1 MRANCLI
8 CRDYLWRLDVFEVHL
23 TYLTPLLSNWDMK
36 VIRMDDSVS
45 EIEEILYELSELT
58 CCFVG

>member
-1 MRANCLI
+1 MF
-8 CRDYLWRLDVFEVHL
+8 FEVHL

-45 EIEEILYELSELT
+45 EIEEILYELSALT
-58 CCFVG
+58 CCIVG